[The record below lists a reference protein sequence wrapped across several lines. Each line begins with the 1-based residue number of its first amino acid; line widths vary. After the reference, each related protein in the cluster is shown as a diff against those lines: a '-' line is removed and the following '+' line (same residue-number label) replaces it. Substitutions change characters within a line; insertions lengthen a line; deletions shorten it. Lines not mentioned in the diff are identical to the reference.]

1 MGDLVTVSG
10 KVNSMEEF
18 IFFWYYDTVFRKN
31 ILMPITGK
39 SELTKNVPETQF
51 KFRNW
56 TLLNFLGLV
65 AYKR

>member
-18 IFFWYYDTVFRKN
+18 IFSDIMIQYSKTN

-39 SELTKNVPETQF
+39 SELT
-51 KFRNW
+51 RNP
-56 TLLNFLGLV
+56 V
-65 AYKR
+65 

>member
-10 KVNSMEEF
+10 KVDSMEEF

-51 KFRNW
+51 EFRNC
-56 TLLNFLGLV
+56 T
-65 AYKR
+65 

>member
-39 SELTKNVPETQF
+39 SKLTKNVLETQF
-51 KFRNW
+51 EFQKLYLAKIFRPCS
-56 TLLNFLGLV
+56 L
-65 AYKR
+65 